1 MRNRALLAVLLAGVV
16 AAAYFLVISP
26 RGDVPVTATDETIEM
41 VAPEPDTAAAPASKA
56 AVDAVQG
63 LGLVIDVTGEAN
75 GTIVID
81 LFEDT
86 APAHAAQIT
95 ELAASGAYDGVVF
108 HRVIEGF
115 MAQTGDVEFG
125 RMGMDM
131 RQAGMG
137 GSDLPDLPLEAGG
150 DRSFQRGTVGMARA
164 QDPNS
169 ANSQFFIMFA
179 PATQLDGGYTIIGE
193 VVDGLDVLDA
203 IKRGTGA
210 NGAVIGE
217 PDMMSAVRVIN

>member
-1 MRNRALLAVLLAGVV
+1 MRNRALLVVLLAGVV
-16 AAAYFLVISP
+16 AAAYFVVISS
-26 RGDVPVTATDETIEM
+26 RDDVPVTASDATTDM
-41 VAPEPDTAAAPASKA
+41 VAPDPAVEPAPVSQAAL
-56 AVDAVQG
+56 DAVQG

-75 GTIVID
+75 GSIVID

-86 APAHAAQIT
+86 APAHAAQIS

-125 RMGMDM
+125 KMGMDM

-137 GSDLPDLPLEAGG
+137 GSDLPDLPLEVDGTQ
-150 DRSFQRGTVGMARA
+150 SFQRGTVGMARA

-179 PATQLDGGYTIIGE
+179 PATQLDGSYTIIGE

-210 NGAVIGE
+210 NGAVIGA
-217 PDMMSAVRVIN
+217 PDVMSAVRVIN